1 MVRVRPLSRDDQLV
15 ERAALLDEAGVSSAI
30 ARLATEI
37 TERGGWQDLCLVG
50 VRTGGV
56 HLAER
61 LRARILSAR
70 GAEVPLGI
78 VDITLYRDDVFEGL
92 PRPEVGATH
101 LTIPLTGRRVVLV
114 DDVLYTGRTVR
125 AALDALMEFGRP
137 RRIELCV
144 LVDRGC
150 RELPIQADYVG
161 LQTDVP
167 RAQSV
172 KVLLTEQGAPV
183 DRVVVRERAA

>member
-1 MVRVRPLSRDDQLV
+1 LSREDQLV
-15 ERAALLDEAGVSSAI
+15 ERAALLDEPGVSSAI
-30 ARLATEI
+30 ARLAAELTD
-37 TERGGWQDLCLVG
+37 RGGCQDLCLVG

-61 LRARILSAR
+61 LRARVLAERSV
-70 GAEVPLGI
+70 EVPLGI
-78 VDITLYRDDVFEGL
+78 LDITLYRDDVFEGL

-101 LTIPLTGRRVVLV
+101 LAFPLTGRRVVLV

-161 LQTDVP
+161 LRVEVP
-167 RAQSV
+167 RTQSV
-172 KVLLTEQGAPV
+172 KVLLREQGAPA
-183 DRVVVRERAA
+183 DRVVLRERGV

>member
-1 MVRVRPLSRDDQLV
+1 LSTAALV
-15 ERAALLDEAGVSSAI
+15 ETDVLLDEVGVSKAI
-30 ARLATEI
+30 AKLAAELI
-37 TERGGWQDLCLVG
+37 ERGGWQDLCLVG

-61 LRARILSAR
+61 LRARIAAQC
-70 GAEVPLGI
+70 GAEVPLG
-78 VDITLYRDDVFEGL
+78 VLDIALYRDDVFEGL
-92 PRPEVGATH
+92 PRPEVGPTH
-101 LTIPLTGRRVVLV
+101 LAFPLTGRRVVLV

-150 RELPIQADYVG
+150 RELPIQADFVG
-161 LQTDVP
+161 LRADVP
-167 RAQSV
+167 RPQSV
-172 KVLLTEQGAPV
+172 KVLLREQGAAA
-183 DRVVVRERAA
+183 DRVVVRERGG